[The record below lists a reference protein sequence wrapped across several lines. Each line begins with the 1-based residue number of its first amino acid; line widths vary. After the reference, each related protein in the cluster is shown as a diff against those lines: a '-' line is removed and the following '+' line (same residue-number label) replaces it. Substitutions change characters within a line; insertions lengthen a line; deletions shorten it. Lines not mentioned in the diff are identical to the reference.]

1 MSSKTWVGLHMANIT
16 EQEVDLLIIGGGING
31 TGIARDAAGR
41 GLSVVLCEKG
51 DLASAT
57 SSASTKLIHGGLRYL
72 EHYEFR
78 LVREALAEREVLLT
92 TAPHIVRPLRFILPQ
107 SPGIRPAWLIRLGL
121 FLYDHLGARKH
132 LPGSGALKLTGTPF
146 GAPLVPGFNKA
157 FHYSDCRVDDSRLVV
172 LNALDAAERG
182 ATILTRTR
190 CASAQPVEGGKGW
203 RVTLVDSEG
212 GPPENIRAR
221 VVLNACGPWAENCL
235 KDVIEGLRP
244 PTMRLIRGSHIV
256 VPNLF
261 DHDNAYI
268 FQNIDRRIVFAIP
281 YERDFTLIGTTDDE
295 FDGDLDTV
303 SISAEEVDYLCTAMN
318 RFFTQKIFRDD
329 VVWSFAGVRPLL
341 GGGRDQAEEVTRDYR
356 LDLQKTVTGS
366 TALSV
371 LGGKI
376 TTYRK
381 LAEQAMTKLGTVL
394 DIPTESWTANTPL
407 PGGNIKDANVAV
419 FTDSVAQNYPWL
431 QRDLLN
437 RYVSAYG
444 TRISVLLDGVSG
456 MDDMGEIFSAG
467 LFECEVRY
475 LVKHEWART
484 ADDILWRRTKLG
496 LHANAATG
504 ALLQNWLEAN
514 ASE

>member
-1 MSSKTWVGLHMANIT
+1 
-16 EQEVDLLIIGGGING
+16 
-31 TGIARDAAGR
+31 
-41 GLSVVLCEKG
+41 
-51 DLASAT
+51 
-57 SSASTKLIHGGLRYL
+57 
-72 EHYEFR
+72 
-78 LVREALAEREVLLT
+78 
-92 TAPHIVRPLRFILPQ
+92 
-107 SPGIRPAWLIRLGL
+107 
-121 FLYDHLGARKH
+121 
-132 LPGSGALKLTGTPF
+132 
-146 GAPLVPGFNKA
+146 
-157 FHYSDCRVDDSRLVV
+157 
-172 LNALDAAERG
+172 
-182 ATILTRTR
+182 
-190 CASAQPVEGGKGW
+190 
-203 RVTLVDSEG
+203 
-212 GPPENIRAR
+212 
-221 VVLNACGPWAENCL
+221 L

-394 DIPTESWTANTPL
+394 DIPTESWTVNTPL